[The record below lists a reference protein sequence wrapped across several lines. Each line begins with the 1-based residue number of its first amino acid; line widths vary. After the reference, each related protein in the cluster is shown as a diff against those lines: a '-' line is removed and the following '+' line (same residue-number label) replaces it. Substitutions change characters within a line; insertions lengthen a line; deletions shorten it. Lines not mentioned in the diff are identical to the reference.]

1 MNADI
6 KDEQSKQIEKIF
18 AAFNESWM
26 NYWNA
31 YVELQNQL
39 YETVKAAR
47 EVSWLAATDFA
58 KISEINQA
66 QRELFAAMPR
76 RIDYMPLGG
85 ITRNLDSAVTKLD
98 QLETALSLEGEKC
111 RKLEEAIEV
120 LKERASRTEKELLAA
135 KS

>member
-1 MNADI
+1 MNVDT

>member
-1 MNADI
+1 
-6 KDEQSKQIEKIF
+6 
-18 AAFNESWM
+18 M

-120 LKERASRTEKELLAA
+120 LKEGASETKKELLAA